1 MRFKTTY
8 KIAMVKFIYLFLVV
22 VVLFSCKQT
31 NKSKGEDSKTTNV
44 QNDLVRIKEAG
55 VLRAIVDYNST
66 NYFVYRGK
74 PMGFKYDI
82 LQELSRDLGV
92 ELEIVVSNNLSETF
106 EGLKEGRYDLVAKNL
121 TVTKERSNEIDF
133 TEPIY
138 QTRQVLV
145 QRAKQEGA
153 EETEYIN
160 STLELTDKK
169 IYVQKNTSYYNRL
182 VNLSDEIGSNIEIV
196 EDSVY
201 GEEQLVALVAEG
213 KIDYTVCDE
222 NVAKLNKTYYP
233 NLDVSLKISF
243 GQNIAW
249 AVRKGS
255 VEWKEYMDEWIT
267 SFKSTNLYDLL
278 YHKYFESARIAKRM
292 DSDFH
297 SISGGK
303 ISQYDKMIQELAK
316 EHNWDWRL
324 IASIIYHESRFKA
337 DAGSW
342 VGAYGLMQLMPSTAK
357 RLGVENYKDPR
368 QNIKAGILFLNWLNK
383 QFMESIPDSAERMKF
398 VLGSYN
404 IGMGH
409 VQDAQRLAEK
419 YGKDRFVWDDNVAF
433 FLRNKSAE
441 KYYKDP
447 VVRYGYC
454 RGEEAF
460 NYVNRVTGNY
470 DHYLNVID
478 E

>member
-1 MRFKTTY
+1 
-8 KIAMVKFIYLFLVV
+8 
-22 VVLFSCKQT
+22 
-31 NKSKGEDSKTTNV
+31 
-44 QNDLVRIKEAG
+44 
-55 VLRAIVDYNST
+55 
-66 NYFVYRGK
+66 
-74 PMGFKYDI
+74 
-82 LQELSRDLGV
+82 
-92 ELEIVVSNNLSETF
+92 
-106 EGLKEGRYDLVAKNL
+106 
-121 TVTKERSNEIDF
+121 
-133 TEPIY
+133 
-138 QTRQVLV
+138 
-145 QRAKQEGA
+145 
-153 EETEYIN
+153 
-160 STLELTDKK
+160 
-169 IYVQKNTSYYNRL
+169 
-182 VNLSDEIGSNIEIV
+182 
-196 EDSVY
+196 
-201 GEEQLVALVAEG
+201 
-213 KIDYTVCDE
+213 
-222 NVAKLNKTYYP
+222 
-233 NLDVSLKISF
+233 
-243 GQNIAW
+243 
-249 AVRKGS
+249 
-255 VEWKEYMDEWIT
+255 
-267 SFKSTNLYDLL
+267 
-278 YHKYFESARIAKRM
+278 M